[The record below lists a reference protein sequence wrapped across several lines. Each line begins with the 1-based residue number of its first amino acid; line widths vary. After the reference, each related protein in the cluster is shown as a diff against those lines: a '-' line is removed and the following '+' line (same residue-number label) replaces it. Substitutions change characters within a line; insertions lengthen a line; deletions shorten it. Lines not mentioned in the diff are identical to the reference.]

1 MIKLKKIYYQSHLY
15 IYLLSITTFLFELL
29 KIMTQILFSCPDT
42 MCTYKKNIIER
53 FRADRFYKAIL
64 CNHCGKNFA
73 DCDEGFEI
81 KTPSVIFER
90 EMIEMDSYSDR
101 YIDEQFETERVVI
114 VWPIDQIDPSDQ
126 ITTDQTNQTDQTDQT
141 DQTNLTLTDPITTNS
156 SWNLFKEFNDQ
167 LDAGLLEFM
176 QKDGEVLFKTEPKK
190 RHLITRFGPDYGEEY
205 DNEPF
210 VIGSIRPVIEDS
222 FIARIPFSKNTSIR
236 YFNSDGS
243 ERDTAIPKGTKC
255 HLHLKY
261 CGPEY
266 IKRNSFWNEWLLL
279 GVYVDADAEAE
290 PDAE

>member
-15 IYLLSITTFLFELL
+15 IYLLLITTFIFELL

-53 FRADRFYKAIL
+53 FRSDRFYKAVL

-73 DCDEGFEI
+73 DCEEGFEF
-81 KTPSVIFER
+81 KTPSVSFGR

-114 VWPIDQIDPSDQ
+114 VWPYDP
-126 ITTDQTNQTDQTDQT
+126 TDQTNPTDQIITDP
-141 DQTNLTLTDPITTNS
+141 TNPITTDPITTNS
-156 SWNLFKEFNDQ
+156 SWNLFKEFNNQ

-210 VIGSIRPVIEDS
+210 VTGSIKPVIEDS

-243 ERDTAIPKGTKC
+243 ERDTVIPKGTKC

-279 GVYVDADAEAE
+279 GVYAVK
-290 PDAE
+290 